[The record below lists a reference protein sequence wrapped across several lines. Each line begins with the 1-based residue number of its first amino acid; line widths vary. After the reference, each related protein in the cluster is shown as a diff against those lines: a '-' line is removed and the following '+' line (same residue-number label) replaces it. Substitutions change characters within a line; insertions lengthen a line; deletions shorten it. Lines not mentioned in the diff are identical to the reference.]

1 MKQRLQKAIAQ
12 AGITSRRKAEK
23 LILENRVK
31 VNGIIVNQLGSS
43 VDSKD
48 IITIDD
54 KPIEKEELVY
64 FLLNK
69 PRKYV
74 CTVSDEHNRDKIV
87 DLIDCTQRIFPV
99 GRLDY
104 DSTGLI
110 ILTNDGNFDNLLTHP
125 SFHLPKT
132 YRVTINAVLT
142 KSDINSIKEGIILDD
157 GIKTL
162 PSEIKVVNYDL
173 EKRKCTFELTIYE
186 GKNRQI
192 RRMMEALGY
201 EVKKLQRLSF
211 GPVRDDDLPIG
222 AYRR

>member
-87 DLIDCTQRIFPV
+87 DLIDCPQRIFPV

-201 EVKKLQRLSF
+201 EVKKLHRL
-211 GPVRDDDLPIG
+211 
-222 AYRR
+222 

>member
-87 DLIDCTQRIFPV
+87 DLIDCPQRIFPV

-162 PSEIKVVNYDL
+162 PSEIKAVSY
-173 EKRKCTFELTIYE
+173 THLT
-186 GKNRQI
+186 
-192 RRMMEALGY
+192 
-201 EVKKLQRLSF
+201 
-211 GPVRDDDLPIG
+211 LPTK
-222 AYRR
+222 A